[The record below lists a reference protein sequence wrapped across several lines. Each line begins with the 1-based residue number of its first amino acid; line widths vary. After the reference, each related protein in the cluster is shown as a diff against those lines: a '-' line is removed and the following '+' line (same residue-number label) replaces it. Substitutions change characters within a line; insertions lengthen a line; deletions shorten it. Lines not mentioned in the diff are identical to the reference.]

1 MPRLGGMY
9 GPDVTFLG
17 VDRCDL
23 DDPATLEGADVVII
37 GAPYDAGTSYR
48 AGARFGPKMIRTT
61 DYLPHD
67 ASRPHLALRV
77 DPLRD
82 MRVVDAGDVE
92 MAGVEGRAALDA
104 LEKAVQVAAA
114 AGAIPLVLGGDHTIT
129 WPDVTGVARVRGW
142 GRVSVI
148 HFDAHADTGD
158 VQFGSLIGHGLPM
171 RRLIESGA
179 CRGDRFLQVG
189 LRGYW
194 PEPPTLKW
202 MAEQGMRSFEMHE
215 VTSRGLDLVLQ
226 EASAIAVDGCD
237 GVFVS
242 VDLDVVDPGM
252 APGTGTPEPG
262 GLTGRQLL
270 DAVRRL
276 AIELPVVGVD
286 VVEVAPAYDNA
297 EITSFLANRVV
308 LEMLAGIAF
317 RRRGGTWDSI
327 PGTLLEDR

>member
-1 MPRLGGMY
+1 MY

-17 VDRCDL
+17 VARCDL
-23 DDPATLEGADVVII
+23 SQPSTLEGADVVII

-77 DPLRD
+77 DPLQD
-82 MRVVDAGDVE
+82 LRVVDAGDIE
-92 MAGVEGRAALDA
+92 MAGVEGKAPLDA
-104 LEKAVQVAAA
+104 LENAVRVAAE

-129 WPDVTGVARVRGW
+129 WPDVTGVARAKGW
-142 GRVSVI
+142 GRISVI
-148 HFDAHADTGD
+148 HFDAHADTGSI
-158 VQFGSLIGHGLPM
+158 QFGSLIGHGLPM

-179 CRGDRFLQVG
+179 CRGDRFLQIG

-194 PEPPTLKW
+194 PEPPTLQW
-202 MAEQGMRSFEMHE
+202 MAEQQMRSYEMHE
-215 VTSRGLDLVLQ
+215 VVRRGLDAVLE
-226 EASAIAVDGCD
+226 EAFAIAVDDCE

-270 DAVRRL
+270 DAVRRI

-286 VVEVAPAYDNA
+286 VVEVAPAYDSA

-308 LEMLAGIAF
+308 LEILSGIAY
-317 RRRGGTWDSI
+317 RRKGGTWSSI
-327 PGTLLEDR
+327 PSTLLEDRT